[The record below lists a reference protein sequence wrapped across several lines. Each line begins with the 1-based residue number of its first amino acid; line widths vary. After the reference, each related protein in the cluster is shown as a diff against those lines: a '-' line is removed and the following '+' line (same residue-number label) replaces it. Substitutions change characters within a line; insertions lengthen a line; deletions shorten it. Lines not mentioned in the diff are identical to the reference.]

1 MYTMYLSVVPYFYI
15 FNVYSL
21 IDISIITVFLP
32 ELQNCTLNSN
42 SKSGLPFLETSI
54 SNFKKRRD
62 IVKTLK
68 KIAVRN
74 KTTE

>member
-21 IDISIITVFLP
+21 IDISIITVSLP
-32 ELQNCTLNSN
+32 ELQNYTLNSN
-42 SKSGLPFLETSI
+42 SKSSLPFLETSI

-62 IVKTLK
+62 IVKALK